1 MKRRLIELGILAA
14 ILGLIGLIVLV
25 SGVFPVN
32 ASSGHWA
39 VTRWI
44 LDYASDRSVAFYS
57 RGIEVP
63 SLDEPGMIPL
73 GAATYE
79 SNCVFCHGQPGED
92 QPPVAKGMT
101 PTPPILSSSVGEMSS
116 QELFYTLKHGIKF
129 AGMPAWPTQKRD
141 DDIWPVV
148 AFLHELPSMDNAT
161 YQELLGRTAEEDSD
175 SPKIVSL
182 VRKHCAVCHAV
193 DGSKGV
199 ERRVPILAGQSE
211 TYLRNALI
219 AYRAGKRISGVMMPI
234 AHRLTD
240 SGIDQL
246 AAYFAGQEVA
256 KNATTAEVSEREFQ
270 LGKELAEN
278 GDAADKIPSCVDCHG
293 PGEMARDAEYPTLAG
308 QPAWYLREQLKLFSK
323 QHRGG
328 SNNASLMHPI
338 ANKLSDKQIRS
349 LAVFYERSNHEGAS
363 D

>member
-161 YQELLGRTAEEDSD
+161 YQELLGRNCGGRFRLAEDRFSGA
-175 SPKIVSL
+175 
-182 VRKHCAVCHAV
+182 RTCAVCHAV
-193 DGSKGV
+193 DGSK
-199 ERRVPILAGQSE
+199 
-211 TYLRNALI
+211 
-219 AYRAGKRISGVMMPI
+219 
-234 AHRLTD
+234 
-240 SGIDQL
+240 
-246 AAYFAGQEVA
+246 
-256 KNATTAEVSEREFQ
+256 
-270 LGKELAEN
+270 
-278 GDAADKIPSCVDCHG
+278 
-293 PGEMARDAEYPTLAG
+293 
-308 QPAWYLREQLKLFSK
+308 AW
-323 QHRGG
+323 
-328 SNNASLMHPI
+328 
-338 ANKLSDKQIRS
+338 SDGCRS
-349 LAVFYERSNHEGAS
+349 LPVRAKPICGTP
-363 D
+363 